1 MVAVPPRPRREVEA
15 GGAGEVV
22 LEVEEAVRVRLGEC
36 RRWRRERRGKG
47 GALDR
52 SPRFAGEEEIVL

>member
-1 MVAVPPRPRREVEA
+1 VEA